1 MFTFLGASCAGR
13 DEEMPDIVV
22 DRTVVNM
29 VLGKDAQHRVEV

>member
-1 MFTFLGASCAGR
+1 MFTFFWVFCAGR

-29 VLGKDAQHRVEV
+29 VLGKDAQHRVEA